1 MLNASLRGVSLSE
14 AEQALVTVWCRVEE
28 YGIDAPHLRFG
39 FRRDGSVTIRLSF
52 PDPATAFLVL
62 NGLDR
67 WESGG
72 KPGASN
78 GTAAPIP
85 ARRKPRRR
93 VAVGAEG
100 WCALR
105 GGD

>member
-1 MLNASLRGVSLSE
+1 MVNASLRGVSLSE

-28 YGIDAPHLRFG
+28 YGIDAPQLHFD
-39 FRRDGSVTIRLSF
+39 FQRDGSVTIRLSF

-62 NGLDR
+62 NGLDA
-67 WESGG
+67 WE
-72 KPGASN
+72 PGASN